1 MNGMVCGGPG
11 FFQPPFGEFP
21 TWLVTIICT
30 SKKLFSSK
38 LPSLNFRIIRLNCV
52 PLLPISPKMPNKNIL
67 KSLPS
72 KNPSL
77 FTVFIY
83 VCLFLSFLLQ
93 KYPLFLCFVQL
104 HPHPYLQS
112 SPRGQIAGTLAT
124 IVLVKLRE
132 KRTDGW
138 KWSQNDSSGTA
149 GVGGHLPFP
158 TLLLALAT
166 CFIKGVFLVFHD
178 LRFFLMGGHHRV
190 FFEALIVLL

>member
-1 MNGMVCGGPG
+1 MA
-11 FFQPPFGEFP
+11 
-21 TWLVTIICT
+21 IICT

-38 LPSLNFRIIRLNCV
+38 LPSLNFRIIRLNFV

-77 FTVFIY
+77 FTVSIY

-138 KWSQNDSSGTA
+138 KWSQNDSAGTA
-149 GVGGHLPFP
+149 GVSWAPFP

-166 CFIKGVFLVFHD
+166 CFVKFVFL
-178 LRFFLMGGHHRV
+178 
-190 FFEALIVLL
+190 IP